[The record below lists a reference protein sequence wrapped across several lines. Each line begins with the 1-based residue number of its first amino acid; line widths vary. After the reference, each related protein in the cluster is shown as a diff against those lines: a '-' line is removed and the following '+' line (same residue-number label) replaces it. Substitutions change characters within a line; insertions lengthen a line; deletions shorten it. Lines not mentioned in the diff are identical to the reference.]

1 MLQDWITEWLTRLR
15 FLMFPKPHREI
26 DDELQFHIERQA
38 QQYIAAGMTPRE
50 ARRKAVLAFGGIES
64 VRAQSHEQRPSFF
77 LGTLLQDVGYALR
90 QLRKSRGF
98 TVTAVLTLALGIGAN
113 AAIFT
118 LVNAILLKNLPVVDP
133 STLIR
138 VGNTNECCVNFGTA
152 EDSGQVNNGSYA
164 LFDTDTWQQLQ
175 KNALEFEELAAM
187 QAGGSLLIARR
198 DKTQESA
205 RPVNGEF
212 VSSNYF
218 RTFGLQTQIGR
229 IFFTDADNAI
239 GAPLVA
245 VMSYDM
251 WQNNYGSDP
260 SVVGSTFWINTKAV
274 IVTGIAPKGFYG
286 DRLSSTPP
294 DFYLPIESMPVLTG
308 ATFVHEPGMRWLYI
322 IGRLKPGVAMAPLQ
336 AKITGL
342 VLQSLAPTK
351 PFTGE
356 QGKRALAKAHV
367 VLSPGG
373 AGIQEMQDNYAS
385 KLKLLMWISG
395 LVLLI
400 ACANIANLLLVRGTN
415 RRAEMSVRTALGAMR
430 TRIVRQLITESL
442 LLSLI
447 GGMAGLIVAYAGTRM
462 LLAMAFPGAQNIP
475 IDASPSVAVLA
486 FAFGVS
492 LLTGILFGVAPA
504 WITSNANPVD
514 ALRGGNRTTS
524 SGASLLQRCLIVL
537 QSALALVLLVGA
549 GMFIQSL
556 NKLRNI
562 DLKLDA
568 TNRYIVHFNPQAA
581 GYSPAQVEALYRTI
595 EDRFHAI
602 PGVQTVGISSYTP
615 MEANNEGEGVQVEG
629 QPFLNDGASWVRAN
643 PEYFDSVGT
652 HVLLG
657 RGFTSRDTST
667 SPAVA
672 VVNQA
677 FVKGFFK
684 PGENPIG
691 RRFGAPG
698 PQSQGD
704 FEIVGVVEDTAYQSA
719 TWKDHHMYFL
729 PLTQRVPESARKHPI
744 DQDTS
749 LYAGA
754 LVIQT
759 GRPMDNMQPLAR
771 QTLTAINPNLS
782 VVKFQTFDEQI
793 ADCFTE
799 DRMITRLMTL
809 FSILALLL
817 ATLGLYG
824 VTAYTVAR
832 RTSEIGIRMALG
844 ANRSSVVGMIMRGA
858 MLQTAIGLAVIGI
871 PVAWFCVRYIESE
884 LYETKG
890 MSLTV
895 LAIATLTLTAAAA
908 AAGLIPAQR
917 AASTNPSQALRTE

>member
-1 MLQDWITEWLTRLR
+1 MLKEWFTRLR
-15 FLMFPKPHREI
+15 FLMSPKPNREI
-26 DDELQFHIERQA
+26 DDESHFHIERQT
-38 QQYIAAGMTPRE
+38 QEYIAAGMTLQE
-50 ARRKAVLAFGGIES
+50 ARRKAVITFGGIES
-64 VRAQSHEQRPSFF
+64 ARAQSHEQRPSFF
-77 LGTLLQDVGYALR
+77 LGTLLQDVSYALR

-138 VGNTNECCVNFGTA
+138 IGNTNECCVNFGTA
-152 EDSGQVNNGSYA
+152 GDSGQVDGDSYA
-164 LFDTDTWQQLQ
+164 LFDTDTWQQMR
-175 KNALEFEELAAM
+175 KNAPEFEDLAAM
-187 QAGGSLLIARR
+187 ESGLGTIIARR
-198 DKTQESA
+198 GETQESA
-205 RPVNGEF
+205 RSVRGEF
-212 VSSNYF
+212 VSGNYF
-218 RTFGLQTQIGR
+218 RTFGLQPQIGR
-229 IFFTDADNAI
+229 LFADADNVI

-245 VMSYDM
+245 VMSYNT
-251 WQNNYGSDP
+251 WQNSYGGAP
-260 SVVGSTFWINTKAV
+260 SVVGSTFWINTRPV
-274 IVTGIAPKGFYG
+274 TITGIAPKGFYG
-286 DRLSSTPP
+286 DRLSSAPP
-294 DFYLPIESMPVLTG
+294 DFYLLIESMPVLTNR
-308 ATFVHEPGMRWLYI
+308 TFVHVPGNRWLYI
-322 IGRLKPGVAMAPLQ
+322 IGRVKPGVAMGPLQ
-336 AKITGL
+336 AKITEL
-342 VLQSLAPTK
+342 VRQSLAPTK

-356 QGKRALAKAHV
+356 QGKRDLAKAHV

-373 AGIQEMQDNYAS
+373 VGIQDMQDSYAS

-400 ACANIANLLLVRGTN
+400 ACANIANLLLVRGMN
-415 RRAEMSVRTALGAMR
+415 RREEMSVRTALGALR
-430 TRIVRQLITESL
+430 ARIVRQLLTESL
-442 LLSLI
+442 VLSI
-447 GGMAGLIVAYAGTRM
+447 VSGMAGLVVAYAGTRM
-462 LLAMAFPGAQNIP
+462 LLAMAFPGAQNVP
-475 IDASPSVAVLA
+475 IDARPSGVVLV

-504 WITSNANPVD
+504 WSTSKANPAD
-514 ALRGGNRTTS
+514 ALRSGTRTTT
-524 SGASLLQRCLIVL
+524 SGASLLQRSLIVL

-581 GYSPAQVEALYRTI
+581 GYSPAQVEALYRTL

-602 PGVQTVGISSYTP
+602 PGVQKVGVSSYTP
-615 MEANNEGEGVQVEG
+615 MEGNNEGEGVQIQG
-629 QPFLNDGASWVRAN
+629 QPFLNDGASWVRGNA
-643 PEYFDSVGT
+643 EYFDSVGT
-652 HVLLG
+652 HVLMG
-657 RGFTSRDTST
+657 RGFTTQDTST

-677 FVKGFFK
+677 FVKRFFK

-691 RRFGAPG
+691 RRFGSPG
-698 PQSQGD
+698 PQSSGD
-704 FEIVGVVEDTAYQSA
+704 LEIVGVVEDTAYQSA

-729 PLTQRVPESARKHPI
+729 PMTQRIPESARKSPI
-744 DQDTS
+744 EKDTS
-749 LYAGA
+749 LYAEA
-754 LVIQT
+754 IVLQT
-759 GRPMDNMQPLAR
+759 HRPMDNLQSITR
-771 QTLTAINPNLS
+771 QTLAAINPNLS

-793 ADCFTE
+793 ADRFTQ

-809 FSILALLL
+809 FSVVALLL

-844 ANRSSVVGMIMRGA
+844 ATRSSVVGMIMRGA
-858 MLQTAIGLAVIGI
+858 MFQTAIGLGAIGI
-871 PVAWFCVRYIESE
+871 PAAWFCVRYIESQ
-884 LYETKG
+884 LYESKG
-890 MSLTV
+890 VSFAV

-917 AASTNPSQALRTE
+917 AASTSPSQALRTE